1 MMTYTHILFDL
12 DGTLTDPKEG
22 ITKCVQHALRHFGI
36 EEPDLNKLVPFIG
49 PPLIPSFMGFYG
61 MTGEQ
66 AREAVAVYRE
76 RFGAVGL
83 FENRVLEGIPE
94 MLSILKS
101 QGRILAVASSKP
113 EGYVIRIL
121 EHFGLLK
128 YFDQVIGATMDGKRS
143 EKKDVIE
150 EALNRLD
157 RTADRSGI
165 LMVGDRRHDVEGAIS
180 CGIDSLGVYTGFAPE
195 GELEEAGAT
204 YVFHSI
210 ADMAAF
216 LEEH

>member
-113 EGYVIRIL
+113 EEYVIRIL
-121 EHFGLLK
+121 ERFELLK

-150 EALNRLD
+150 EALNRLG

-210 ADMAAF
+210 AAMAAF